1 MKNPQKCNREGKLS
15 SDPLVVGLKGACWKH
30 GNKVCQPEGEWE
42 EVKMGGQRG
51 RGSGYALVKISI
63 SF

>member
-1 MKNPQKCNREGKLS
+1 MKNPQNCNREGKLS

-42 EVKMGGQRG
+42 EVKTGGQRG
-51 RGSGYALVKISI
+51 SGSG
-63 SF
+63 